1 MLSIIISKL
10 GQLGLLESL
19 SVSNLNQMTIT
30 IEIQIFTID
39 VINYIIENQPIL
51 GYIIYKTD

>member
-10 GQLGLLESL
+10 RQLGLLESL